1 MAKGFYMTSKRP
13 YNLCNLKHF
22 SHTEILLGLFNI
34 KMFKKSLKNQLFSIK
49 MLIGG
54 ARMRWLEEYFEFKR
68 YGTDMKT
75 EILAGLT
82 TFMTMAYILFVNPS
96 ILSVAMGKEAF
107 NSLVAIT
114 ALSAGITTIIM
125 GLYAKKPFALAPG
138 MGLNGYFTYSVVLGM
153 GYSWQVALAAVF
165 VEGLIFIVLSVTKVR
180 SAVIN
185 AIPMSQKYAVGAGI
199 GLFLTFIGLN
209 DVSFITATAKNGV
222 LQFTGLNYS
231 AMASKAGL
239 LFLFGLFLA
248 AILIAYRVKGA
259 LLISILTTAT
269 LSWLTGAAPWPHHFF
284 SMPTVSYTFLK
295 LDLKGLLNV
304 GALGVI
310 FAFLMVDFF
319 DTIGTVTGLSAKAG
333 YLTKEGEIPDSEK
346 ILLTD
351 AIGTTL
357 GALLGTSTVTTY
369 IESAAGIEEGGR
381 TGMTAL
387 VVGLL
392 FLAIGL
398 FIAPLAG
405 AIPAFATAPAL
416 VIVGYYMMS
425 TIKHVN
431 FSDPVEAI
439 PAFLVLMSIPF
450 TYSISAGIGLGFI
463 SYTIIKAFK
472 GEWQE
477 VHPIMWVLAIIFVAY
492 FAYLGGVF

>member
-1 MAKGFYMTSKRP
+1 MSWFE
-13 YNLCNLKHF
+13 N
-22 SHTEILLGLFNI
+22 
-34 KMFKKSLKNQLFSIK
+34 
-49 MLIGG
+49 
-54 ARMRWLEEYFEFKR
+54 YFEFEK
-68 YGTDMKT
+68 YGTNMRT
-75 EILAGLT
+75 EILAGIT
-82 TFMTMAYILFVNPS
+82 TFMTMAYILFVNPL
-96 ILSVAMGKEAF
+96 ILSDAMGQNAF
-107 NSLVAIT
+107 NSLVAVT

-138 MGLNGYFTYSVVLGM
+138 MGLNGYFTYSVVIGM

-180 SAVIN
+180 SAVIH
-185 AIPMSQKYAVGAGI
+185 AIPISQKYAVGAGI

-209 DVSFITATAKNGV
+209 DVGFIKATTTNGV
-222 LQFTGLNYS
+222 LQFTELNYS
-231 AMASKAGL
+231 AMVSKPGL
-239 LFLFGLFLA
+239 LFLFGLLFT
-248 AILIAYRVKGA
+248 AILISYRVKGA
-259 LLISILTTAT
+259 LLISILTTSI
-269 LSWLTGAAPWPHHFF
+269 LGWITGAAPWPHHLF
-284 SMPTVSYTFLK
+284 STPDISYTFLK

-310 FAFLMVDFF
+310 FAFFMVDFF
-319 DTIGTVTGLSAKAG
+319 DTLGTVTGLSAKAG
-333 YLTKEGEIPDSEK
+333 YLTKEGKVPDAEK
-346 ILLTD
+346 VLLTD

-398 FIAPLAG
+398 FIAPLAQS
-405 AIPAFATAPAL
+405 IPAFATAPAL

-425 TIKHVN
+425 TIREVD
-431 FSDPVEAI
+431 FGDPAEAI
-439 PAFLVLMSIPF
+439 PAFLVVMSIPF

-463 SYTIIKAFK
+463 SYTVIKAFK
-472 GEWQE
+472 GEWME
-477 VHPIMWVLAIIFVAY
+477 VHPLMWVLAGIFAAY
-492 FAYLGGVF
+492 FAYLGGAF